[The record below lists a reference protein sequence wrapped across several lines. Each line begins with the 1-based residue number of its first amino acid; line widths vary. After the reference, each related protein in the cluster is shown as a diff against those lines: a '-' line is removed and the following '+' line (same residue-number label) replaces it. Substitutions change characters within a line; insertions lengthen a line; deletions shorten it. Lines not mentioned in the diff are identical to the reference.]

1 MPLGWVKG
9 IVRSTSLVELRMRRS
24 VVKSLLACATLALGG
39 LALAFSAAQTAAA
52 PSPSPRPPA
61 LGPQGQAQEVDVAL
75 VLAVDISGSIDY
87 EEAELQRKGI
97 VDAFMSRE
105 VIQAI
110 QSGSLGRIGVSVVYF
125 SSADYGV
132 MSVPVNWMV
141 VQDQASATNFVK
153 ALVAA
158 RRPSARGTSISDA
171 LALSLRMLE
180 TGPYHAVKQVIDVS
194 GDGVNNAGRAVQDVR
209 EEILAKGITI
219 NGLPIIDYSTPQDL
233 DKYFEGCVIGGPA
246 SFVIPAKG
254 FADFA
259 RAMRRKLVL
268 EISGLTPA
276 DVPESYP
283 LIVKVAASNAQQS
296 PRPAPVQPVRPSRPQ
311 TNSPYSSA
319 CNFPMFGGFGGFGNF
334 SFR

>member
-1 MPLGWVKG
+1 MKVS
-9 IVRSTSLVELRMRRS
+9 STTYFEVELRMTRS
-24 VVKSLLACATLALGG
+24 VVKSLLACAMLAAGAI
-39 LALAFSAAQTAAA
+39 ALAAFPAAPADAAQG
-52 PSPSPRPPA
+52 PVPVPPA
-61 LGPQGQAQEVDVAL
+61 LGFAAQSGQAQEVDVEL

-141 VQDQASATNFVK
+141 VQDQASATTFVK

-180 TGPYHAVKQVIDVS
+180 TGPYNSVKQVIDVS
-194 GDGVNNAGRAVQDVR
+194 GDGVNNAGRPVQEIRD
-209 EEILAKGITI
+209 EILAKGITI
-219 NGLPIIDYSTPQDL
+219 NGLPILDYSTPQDL

-254 FADFA
+254 FVDFA

-268 EISGLTPA
+268 EISGLTPQEM
-276 DVPESYP
+276 PEGNP
-283 LIVKVAASNAQQS
+283 LVVKVAAA
-296 PRPAPVQPVRPSRPQ
+296 AAPVRPVPAFPQAARPR
-311 TNSPYSSA
+311 TNSPYSGG
-319 CNFPMFGGFGGFGNF
+319 CDFPMFGGYGGFGNF

>member
-1 MPLGWVKG
+1 
-9 IVRSTSLVELRMRRS
+9 MRRS

-39 LALAFSAAQTAAA
+39 MALAAFPATRAGAA
-52 PSPSPRPPA
+52 PGPVPVPPA
-61 LGPQGQAQEVDVAL
+61 VGFGSQGGQAQEVDVAL
-75 VLAVDISGSIDY
+75 VLAVDVSGSIDY

-97 VDAFMSRE
+97 VDAVMSRE

-110 QSGSLGRIGVSVVYF
+110 QAGSLGRIGISVVYF
-125 SSADYGV
+125 SSSDYGV
-132 MSVPVNWMV
+132 MSVPVNWMI
-141 VQDQASATNFVK
+141 VQDQASAINFSK

-171 LALSLRMLE
+171 LELSLRMLE
-180 TGPYHAVKQVIDVS
+180 TGPYHSVKQVIDVS

-209 EEILAKGITI
+209 DEVLAKGITI

-233 DKYFEGCVIGGPA
+233 DKYFEGCVTGGPA

-254 FADFA
+254 FTDFA

-268 EISGLTPA
+268 EISGLTPEEM
-276 DVPESYP
+276 PEGNP
-283 LIVKVAASNAQQS
+283 LIVKVAASNEQQ
-296 PRPAPVQPVRPSRPQ
+296 RVMPVRPSRPP
-311 TNSPYSSA
+311 TNSYSSA